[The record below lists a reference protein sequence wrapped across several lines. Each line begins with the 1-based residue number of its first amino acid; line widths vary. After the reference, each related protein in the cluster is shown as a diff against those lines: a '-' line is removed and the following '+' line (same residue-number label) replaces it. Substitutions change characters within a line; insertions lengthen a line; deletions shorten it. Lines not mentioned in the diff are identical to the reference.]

1 MIGQRAAAR
10 QLLALAT
17 KPVILELNIKDTG
30 SMTDA
35 STRSPATTRNR
46 CRRMLLPLC
55 LLSGLSGLAG
65 LSGAAL
71 AQEPGQA
78 LQAAAAGPARDPA
91 FVARDKARHP
101 EAELAFFD
109 LQPNQSVVEIWPFG
123 GYWTE
128 ILAPYLH
135 DHGTYYAAL
144 EAPMKPGSPFARRL
158 ATHPELYDR
167 VHLTEA
173 TGSTDIAPPNSVDRV
188 LTFRNLHNW
197 MKHGDAPQM
206 LASFFR
212 ALKPG
217 GILGIEEH
225 RGNRHVP
232 QDPQAKDGYVNQ
244 DTAIALAQAA
254 GFKLVASSEI
264 DANPKDTAQWPAG
277 VWTLP
282 PTFALGAKDHDRYA
296 AIGEADNMV
305 LKFRKP

>member
-1 MIGQRAAAR
+1 
-10 QLLALAT
+10 
-17 KPVILELNIKDTG
+17 
-30 SMTDA
+30 MTDA
-35 STRSPATTRNR
+35 SSRSPATTRIPRNR
-46 CRRMLLPLC
+46 VLLPLC
-55 LLSGLSGLAG
+55 LLSGLSG
-65 LSGAAL
+65 AAL
-71 AQEPGQA
+71 AQEPGPA
-78 LQAAAAGPARDPA
+78 LQAAVAGTARDPA
-91 FVARDKARHP
+91 FVARDAARHP
-101 EAELAFFD
+101 GPELAFFD
-109 LQPNQSVVEIWPFG
+109 LRPDQSVVEIWPFG

-135 DHGTYYAAL
+135 DRGTYYAAL

-158 ATHPELYDR
+158 AAHPELYDR
-167 VHLTEA
+167 VRITEA
-173 TGSTDIAPPNSVDRV
+173 TGSTDVAPANSVDRV

-197 MKHGDAPQM
+197 MKHGNAAQM
-206 LASFFR
+206 LASFYR

-244 DTAIALAQAA
+244 DAAIALAEAA
-254 GFKLVASSEI
+254 GFKLVATSEI
-264 DANPKDTAQWPAG
+264 DANPKDTAEWPAG

-296 AIGEADNMV
+296 AIGEGDNMV

>member
-10 QLLALAT
+10 QLLASAANA
-17 KPVILELNIKDTG
+17 VILELNTKDTG

-35 STRSPATTRNR
+35 STRSPATTTRTR
-46 CRRMLLPLC
+46 LRRVLLPLC
-55 LLSGLSGLAG
+55 LLSG

-78 LQAAAAGPARDPA
+78 LRAAVAGPARDPA
-91 FVARDKARHP
+91 FVARDEARHP
-101 EAELAFFD
+101 GAELAFFD
-109 LQPNQSVVEIWPFG
+109 LRPDQSVVEIWPFG

-144 EAPMKPGSPFARRL
+144 EAPMKPGSAFARRL
-158 ATHPELYDR
+158 AAHPQLYDR
-167 VHLTEA
+167 VHLTQA
-173 TGSTDIAPPNSVDRV
+173 TGSTDVAPANSVDRV

-197 MKHGDAPQM
+197 MKRGNAPQM

-225 RGNRHVP
+225 RGNRHVA

-244 DTAIALAQAA
+244 DTAIALAEAA
-254 GFKLVASSEI
+254 GFKLVATSEI
-264 DANPKDTAQWPAG
+264 DANPKDTAEWPAG

-296 AIGEADNMV
+296 AIGEGDNMV